1 MFEIDSSLN
10 QTIQKHMVFIS
21 SVAYITD
28 PQYIQHMLRNAI
40 SMHLFIFIITLENF
54 KVSSHNRAKLS
65 LEFDMMMWP
74 FGWKEF
80 KPEQFVVN
88 SFIST

>member
-54 KVSSHNRAKLS
+54 KGVKSQPCKTFIGIQYDDVAI
-65 LEFDMMMWP
+65 
-74 FGWKEF
+74 WKE
-80 KPEQFVVN
+80 KIE
-88 SFIST
+88 SGTICCK